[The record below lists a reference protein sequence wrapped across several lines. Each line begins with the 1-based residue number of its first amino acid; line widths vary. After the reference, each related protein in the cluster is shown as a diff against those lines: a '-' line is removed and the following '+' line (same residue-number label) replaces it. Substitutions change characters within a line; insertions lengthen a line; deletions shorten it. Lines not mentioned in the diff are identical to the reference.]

1 MIVTVENSPVERRIL
16 PSQMLIGEVGYI
28 YDHNNSKYNG
38 DIVMLA
44 GRILVSL
51 TNPQNIWSNIDELT
65 FKIVIFPPNTIVKL
79 HI

>member
-1 MIVTVENSPVERRIL
+1 MIVTIENAPVERRIL

-28 YDHNNSKYNG
+28 CDHNNSKYNG

-44 GRILVSL
+44 DRILVSL
-51 TNPQNIWSNIDELT
+51 TNPQNIWSNIDALT
-65 FKIVIFPPNTIVKL
+65 LKIVIFPPNTIVKL